1 MIQYDCDDG
10 RDDSSNDEI
19 GTHARVTYSQV
30 ENAGPAAR
38 PLEFPAPSVHPGAR
52 ITLKA
57 CEPTNGKI
65 YLFRNVL
72 VRISSD
78 HRKPQLTHDA
88 FADVG
93 YCIRRKLSDSVF
105 GSVRLCVVMRRR
117 AVAQQER
124 FLFRAG
130 GGSGNGASQRS
141 LDVIGEE
148 DKWEDKDEENYFNLG
163 DGDVQWEATSEL
175 VAVKIVSWAKMR
187 FLRGKHLEDPIKEVA
202 SMQLLG
208 DYHPNIISSIEVLQ
222 DEKYLYSVIPYCAGG
237 DLYARIIDETRISKS
252 RESVEAQARIWFR
265 QIILVSCSNMF
276 LFSLEA
282 VRGKFTFGNP
292 VKS

>member
-1 MIQYDCDDG
+1 M
-10 RDDSSNDEI
+10 SSCTI
-19 GTHARVTYSQV
+19 IHLSTKIPLVSQ
-30 ENAGPAAR
+30 
-38 PLEFPAPSVHPGAR
+38 
-52 ITLKA
+52 
-57 CEPTNGKI
+57 
-65 YLFRNVL
+65 
-72 VRISSD
+72 
-78 HRKPQLTHDA
+78 
-88 FADVG
+88 
-93 YCIRRKLSDSVF
+93 
-105 GSVRLCVVMRRR
+105 
-117 AVAQQER
+117 
-124 FLFRAG
+124 
-130 GGSGNGASQRS
+130 
-141 LDVIGEE
+141 
-148 DKWEDKDEENYFNLG
+148 
-163 DGDVQWEATSEL
+163 
-175 VAVKIVSWAKMR
+175 IVSWAKMR